1 MWGMESLADYVR
13 RTRPEPDVIHLD
25 KHWKVWHVS
34 AQRSSG
40 GRHAVSCRRSSR
52 GEEVNT
58 QRAID
63 QYHRGGPRN
72 SDSYVRWI
80 QPLYGRTGD
89 MGKRRSFSAQF
100 KAKVALEALVGD
112 QTLAELAAKHHLHP
126 NVIAQWKRQAR
137 ESLPEV
143 FARKT
148 SSRAA
153 DHEAEVKALHAKIGQ
168 LTVENDFLS
177 RAFGR

>member
-1 MWGMESLADYVR
+1 
-13 RTRPEPDVIHLD
+13 
-25 KHWKVWHVS
+25 
-34 AQRSSG
+34 
-40 GRHAVSCRRSSR
+40 
-52 GEEVNT
+52 
-58 QRAID
+58 
-63 QYHRGGPRN
+63 
-72 SDSYVRWI
+72 
-80 QPLYGRTGD
+80 
-89 MGKRRSFSAQF
+89 
-100 KAKVALEALVGD
+100 
-112 QTLAELAAKHHLHP
+112 
-126 NVIAQWKRQAR
+126 VIAQWKRQAR